1 MPESI
6 KYAGSASVPGGPALS
21 FSETLS
27 LDVFSKANIVV
38 ENGADV
44 TVPFS
49 GNVRLLMIRASAY
62 TGLKFAVA
70 PSTTAQALDQPLI
83 VAGTGLLEIVSPGGL
98 TSITFS
104 TTDTKPATLD
114 IFVAFAP

>member
-38 ENGADV
+38 TKTSSV

-49 GNVRLLMIRASAY
+49 GKVRLLMVRASAY
-62 TGLKFAVA
+62 TGLKFAVGA
-70 PSTTAQALDQPLI
+70 STAQALDQPLI

-104 TTDTKPATLD
+104 TTDSKPATLD

>member
-27 LDVFSKANIVV
+27 LDVFSKANILVKKGSPV
-38 ENGADV
+38 K
-44 TVPFS
+44 VPFS
-49 GNVRLLMIRASAY
+49 GKVRLLMVGASAY
-62 TGLKFAVA
+62 AGLQFAVGA
-70 PSTTAQALDQPLI
+70 STTPLDLNQPLI

-104 TTDTKPATLD
+104 TTDSKPATVD